1 MKESKL
7 IEMQNKIDAMT
18 RVLQQL
24 INEVRQVRDLSIGT
38 LETIKKMPSYKKAL
52 DKLKAD
58 VVKKVKEPKHFETV
72 EELKKHKGKNNVG

>member
-7 IEMQNKIDAMT
+7 VEMKNKIDAMT

-24 INEVRQVRDLSIGT
+24 INEVGQLRDLSIGT

-52 DKLKAD
+52 ETLKKD
-58 VVKKVKEPKHFETV
+58 IVEKTKNKKKFETV
-72 EELKKHKGKNNVG
+72 EELEKHKAKNK

>member
-1 MKESKL
+1 MKENKL
-7 IEMQNKIDAMT
+7 LEMQNKIDAMT

-38 LETIKKMPSYKKAL
+38 LETIKKMPSYKKDL

-58 VVKKVKEPKHFETV
+58 VVEKAKESKKFETV
-72 EELKKHKGKNNVG
+72 EEIKKSK

>member
-1 MKESKL
+1 MKENKL
-7 IEMQNKIDAMT
+7 LEMQNKIDAMT

-24 INEVRQVRDLSIGT
+24 INEVRQIRDLSIGT

-58 VVKKVKEPKHFETV
+58 VVDKAKESKKFETV
-72 EELKKHKGKNNVG
+72 EEIKKRK

>member
-7 IEMQNKIDAMT
+7 VEMKNKIDAMT

-24 INEVRQVRDLSIGT
+24 INEVGQLRDLSIGT

-52 DKLKAD
+52 ETLKKD
-58 VVKKVKEPKHFETV
+58 IVEKTKDEKKFETV
-72 EELKKHKGKNNVG
+72 EELEKNKAKNK

>member
-1 MKESKL
+1 MKENKL
-7 IEMQNKIDAMT
+7 LEMQNKIDAMT

-24 INEVRQVRDLSIGT
+24 INEVRQIRDLSIGT

-58 VVKKVKEPKHFETV
+58 VVEKAKESKKFETV
-72 EELKKHKGKNNVG
+72 EEIKKRK

>member
-7 IEMQNKIDAMT
+7 IEMQNKIGAMT

-38 LETIKKMPSYKKAL
+38 LETMKKMPSYKKAL

-58 VVKKVKEPKHFETV
+58 VVDKAKEAKKFETV
-72 EELKKHKGKNNVG
+72 EEIKKRK

>member
-7 IEMQNKIDAMT
+7 VEMKNKIDAMT

-24 INEVRQVRDLSIGT
+24 INEVGQLRDLSIGT

-52 DKLKAD
+52 ETLKKD
-58 VVKKVKEPKHFETV
+58 IVEKTKNEKKFETV
-72 EELKKHKGKNNVG
+72 EELEKHKAKKK

>member
-24 INEVRQVRDLSIGT
+24 INEVRQLRDLSIGT

-58 VVKKVKEPKHFETV
+58 VVDKAKEAKKFETV
-72 EELKKHKGKNNVG
+72 EEIKKRK

>member
-7 IEMQNKIDAMT
+7 LEMQNKIDAMT

-24 INEVRQVRDLSIGT
+24 INEVRQIRDLSIGT
-38 LETIKKMPSYKKAL
+38 LESIKKMPSYKKAL

-58 VVKKVKEPKHFETV
+58 VVDKAKEAKN
-72 EELKKHKGKNNVG
+72 LKQ

>member
-7 IEMQNKIDAMT
+7 VEMKNKIDAMT

-24 INEVRQVRDLSIGT
+24 INEVGQLRDLSIGT

-52 DKLKAD
+52 
-58 VVKKVKEPKHFETV
+58 ET
-72 EELKKHKGKNNVG
+72 LKKDIVEKTKNEKRRYKKKSFIFE

>member
-7 IEMQNKIDAMT
+7 VEMKNKIDAMT

-24 INEVRQVRDLSIGT
+24 INEVGQLRDLSIGT

-52 DKLKAD
+52 ETLKKD
-58 VVKKVKEPKHFETV
+58 IVEKTKNEKRFETV
-72 EELKKHKGKNNVG
+72 EELEKHKAKNK

>member
-1 MKESKL
+1 MKENKL
-7 IEMQNKIDAMT
+7 VEMQNKIDAIR

-24 INEVRQVRDLSIGT
+24 INEVNQLRDLSIGT

-58 VVKKVKEPKHFETV
+58 VVKKSKETKNFETV
-72 EELKKHKGKNNVG
+72 EELQKEKNKDKK

>member
-1 MKESKL
+1 MKENKL
-7 IEMQNKIDAMT
+7 VEMQNKIDAIR

-24 INEVRQVRDLSIGT
+24 INEVNQLRDLSIGT

-58 VVKKVKEPKHFETV
+58 VVKKSKETKHFETV
-72 EELKKHKGKNNVG
+72 EELKKHKKNNHVG